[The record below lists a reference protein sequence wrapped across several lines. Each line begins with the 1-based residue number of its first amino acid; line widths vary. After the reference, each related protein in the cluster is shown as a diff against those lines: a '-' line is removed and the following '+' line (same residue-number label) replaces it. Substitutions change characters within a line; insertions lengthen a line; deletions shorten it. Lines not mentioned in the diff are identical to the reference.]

1 MRYFISF
8 ALLLTMLTGIAVGA
22 VDVPPLNDRVNDYA
36 DMISPGTEQAIAAK
50 LQALEQ
56 NESTQI
62 AVLTVPTL
70 DGEPIEDFSIRV
82 AEKWGIGQE
91 AKDNGAILLIAREE
105 RKIRI
110 EVGYGLE
117 GKLTDLMAGRII
129 RNVITPAFKAGNF
142 DRGVADGVTAMIGV
156 VRGEYTADRK
166 APAGNGGNPAQS
178 AIFSLIIFGFLIVQL
193 GRVRRSVGT
202 AAGGL
207 LLPVFGAMFLPLGGL
222 LLLALVPLGLAAG
235 FGLSSIGSALP
246 AASAGHFGTHHR
258 SGYRSGGY
266 WGGGGGFGGGGFG
279 GFSGGGGGFGGGGA
293 SGGW

>member
-1 MRYFISF
+1 MRYLISF
-8 ALLLTMLTGIAVGA
+8 VLLLTILAGIAGA
-22 VDVPPLNDRVNDYA
+22 AIDVPPLKDRVNDYA
-36 DMISPGTEQAIAAK
+36 DMISPGTEQAISAK
-50 LQALEQ
+50 LQTLEQ

-70 DGEPIEDFSIRV
+70 EGEPIEEFSIRV
-82 AEKWGIGQE
+82 GEKWQIGQE
-91 AKDNGAILLIAREE
+91 GRDNGAILLIAREE

-129 RNVITPAFKAGNF
+129 RNEITPAFKAGNF
-142 DRGVADGVTAMIGV
+142 DRGIADGVTAMIGV
-156 VRGEYTADRK
+156 VRGEYTADRQ
-166 APAGNGGNPAQS
+166 APAGNDGSAAQG

-202 AAGGL
+202 AAGGI
-207 LLPVFGAMFLPLGGL
+207 LLPVFGAMFLPLSAL
-222 LLLALVPLGLAAG
+222 LLLGLIPLGFAAG
-235 FGLSSIGSALP
+235 YGLSSIGSALP
-246 AASAGHFGTHHR
+246 AASAGHHGSRHTGHR
-258 SGYRSGGY
+258 TGGY